1 MTIEN
6 INEKIESIFANFSV
20 AGESIPVRFMYYFG
34 HDESYVVYQQVD
46 ADSSIAGD
54 DGLLAYADYYDFD
67 VYAKGNY
74 FAIIDAVTELL
85 EANDFYFEPSR
96 SSEDMYEEET
106 GYFHN
111 TLNFQFLKGV
121 QRNG

>member
-20 AGESIPVRFMYYFG
+20 AGEEIPVKFMYYFG
-34 HDESYVVYQQVD
+34 HGEPFVVYQQVD
-46 ADSSIAGD
+46 ADSSYAGD
-54 DGLLAYADYYDFD
+54 DGLLAYSDYYDFD

-74 FAIIDAVTELL
+74 FPIIDAVTELL
-85 EANDFYFEPSR
+85 EANGFYFEPSR
-96 SSEDMYEEET
+96 CSEDMYEEET

-111 TLNFQFLKGV
+111 NS
-121 QRNG
+121 